1 MSIVNALA
9 KVGEPVSYYPRLAVY
24 LGGVKLA
31 AFVSVLQQLQSQRGG
46 EYGVRMTREEWKD
59 ATGLSYAEQTT
70 VRRLLREVGYL
81 EERRTRE
88 NSETCIYYLLDYDSL
103 DADFTDWLESSAA
116 ISSTQAA

>member
-88 NSETCIYYLLDYDSL
+88 NSETCIYYLLDYDAL

-116 ISSTQAA
+116 LSSTQAA